1 MKNKS
6 SDNQAVET
14 IFKLLNDTSSIDTLL
29 DSSPELFNETF
40 FALLRKLIQDAREKD
55 DIRSAMRF
63 SALAQII
70 RISMELKGIAP
81 QDESWWKELEV
92 KMEPIMAPPS
102 GPGEAQIPP
111 VVTLRS
117 GPIEIGPIESGYIES
132 GYSGYIE
139 AQIPPV
145 VAPPPRLLRWRVI
158 AIFIGIGLLVGLSL
172 LFNWQGSARL
182 LFVSQMLLLIIAI
195 CLTPTAAHHLTKRQ
209 GRIARVVVETLLFI
223 VSFIA
228 FGYWLIGGTVFGI
241 WIAYAAVL
249 VLLLEIGAHFVDYHK
264 IVTLKRLSR
273 SVSFKHVQSNA
284 EALEKLFHSELVLY
298 VSVPLGL
305 TAGTTIGLVRGQTPG
320 VVLVLCIQIV
330 LLLASLVLL
339 FFLVKSFAQMR
350 DPLFKTTQTYSPK
363 IANEWMVE
371 RKGFIHK
378 IGRVLRFLVPSP
390 KPETVD
396 QEQKDLDLA
405 CMVADLRKVYL
416 YDAVHNVILLVAFTA
431 TVIGL
436 WGIHIDVRWL
446 IASLIGMSLLFNQLP
461 FVLGQS
467 ALHEKVL
474 ERYEGTKRADIAE
487 KLKKYSPLFPTSD
500 FLAALFTTGTAGG
513 VLYVLLDNFI
523 KEALK

>member
-1 MKNKS
+1 MKNKPS
-6 SDNQAVET
+6 HNQAVET
-14 IFKLLNDTSSIDTLL
+14 IFRLLDDTSSIDTLL

-40 FALLRKLIQDAREKD
+40 FALLRKLIQDAREKN

-63 SALAQII
+63 SALAQIV

-81 QDESWWKELEV
+81 QDESWWKEL
-92 KMEPIMAPPS
+92 KMEPIMAPPVDAV
-102 GPGEAQIPP
+102 E
-111 VVTLRS
+111 TL
-117 GPIEIGPIESGYIES
+117 G
-132 GYSGYIE
+132 
-139 AQIPPV
+139 
-145 VAPPPRLLRWRVI
+145 APPPPAVAVPPPLLRWRVI
-158 AIFIGIGLLVGLSL
+158 TIFIGIGLFVGLSLL
-172 LFNWQGSARL
+172 LFNWQGIAGL

-249 VLLLEIGAHFVDYHK
+249 VLLLEIGAHFVEHHK

-273 SVSFKHVQSNA
+273 SVSFKHMQSNA
-284 EALEKLFHSELVLY
+284 EALEKLFHNELVLY

-305 TAGTTIGLVRGQTPG
+305 VAGTTIGLIRSQTPEAT
-320 VVLVLCIQIV
+320 LVLCLQIV
-330 LLLASLVLL
+330 LLLAALVLL
-339 FFLVKSFAQMR
+339 FFLVNSFAQMR

-363 IANEWMVE
+363 IANEWIVE
-371 RKGFIHK
+371 RKGFISK

-390 KPETVD
+390 KPETVE

-405 CMVADLRKVYL
+405 YMVTDLRKIYL
-416 YDAVHNVILLVAFTA
+416 YDAMHNVILLVAFA
-431 TVIGL
+431 AAAIRL
-436 WGIHIDVRWL
+436 WGIPIDVKWL
-446 IASLIGMSLLFNQLP
+446 MVSLVGLSLLFNQLP
-461 FVLGQS
+461 FVIGQS
-467 ALHEKVL
+467 ALHERVL
-474 ERYEGTKRADIAE
+474 ERYEGIKRADMAE

-513 VLYVLLDNFI
+513 VLYVLIDNFI

>member
-6 SDNQAVET
+6 SDNQTIET
-14 IFKLLNDTSSIDTLL
+14 IFKLLDDTSSIDTLL

-63 SALAQII
+63 SALALLI
-70 RISMELKGIAP
+70 RISMEIKGIAP

-92 KMEPIMAPPS
+92 KMEPIMAPPKDIIM
-102 GPGEAQIPP
+102 G
-111 VVTLRS
+111 
-117 GPIEIGPIESGYIES
+117 
-132 GYSGYIE
+132 
-139 AQIPPV
+139 
-145 VAPPPRLLRWRVI
+145 APPPPIAAPPLLLLRWRVI

-172 LFNWQGSARL
+172 LLFNWQGGARL
-182 LFVSQMLLLIIAI
+182 LFVSQMLLLIIVI
-195 CLTPTAAHHLTKRQ
+195 CLTPTAAHHLTKQQ

-223 VSFIA
+223 ASFLA
-228 FGYWLIGGTVFGI
+228 FGYWLIGGTIFGI

-249 VLLLEIGAHFVDYHK
+249 VLLLEIGAHFVEHHK

-284 EALEKLFHSELVLY
+284 EALEKLFHNELVLY

-305 TAGTTIGLVRGQTPG
+305 VAGTTIGLIRSQTPEAT
-320 VVLVLCIQIV
+320 LVLCLQIV
-330 LLLASLVLL
+330 LLLAALVIL
-339 FFLVKSFAQMR
+339 FFLVNSFAQMR
-350 DPLFKTTQTYSPK
+350 DPLFKTTQIYSPK
-363 IANEWMVE
+363 ISNEWMVE
-371 RKGFIHK
+371 RKGFISK
-378 IGRVLRFLVPSP
+378 IGRVFRFLVPSP

-416 YDAVHNVILLVAFTA
+416 YDAVHNVILLVAFA
-431 TVIGL
+431 AAVLGL
-436 WGIHIDVRWL
+436 WGISIDVKWL
-446 IASLIGMSLLFNQLP
+446 IASLVGLSLLFNQLP

>member
-1 MKNKS
+1 MNNKS

-14 IFKLLNDTSSIDTLL
+14 IFKLLDDTSSIDTLL

-40 FALLRKLIQDAREKD
+40 FALLRRLIQDASEKD

-63 SALAQII
+63 SALAQIV
-70 RISMELKGIAP
+70 RLSMEAKGIAP

-92 KMEPIMAPPS
+92 EMKPIMARP
-102 GPGEAQIPP
+102 
-111 VVTLRS
+111 R
-117 GPIEIGPIESGYIES
+117 PISK
-132 GYSGYIE
+132 
-139 AQIPPV
+139 A
-145 VAPPPRLLRWRVI
+145 APPPPPIAAPPPLLLRWRVI

-172 LFNWQGSARL
+172 LLFNWQGDARL

-223 VSFIA
+223 VSFLA

-249 VLLLEIGAHFVDYHK
+249 VSLLETGAHFVEHHK

-273 SVSFKHVQSNA
+273 SVSFKHLQSNA
-284 EALEKLFHSELVLY
+284 ESLEKLFHNELVLY

-305 TAGTTIGLVRGQTPG
+305 VAGTTIGLIRSQTPKAT
-320 VVLVLCIQIV
+320 LVLCLQIV
-330 LLLASLVLL
+330 LLLAAFVLL
-339 FFLVKSFAQMR
+339 LFLVNSFARMR
-350 DPLFKTTQTYSPK
+350 DPLFKTTQVYSPK
-363 IANEWMVE
+363 ISNEWMLE
-371 RKGFIHK
+371 RKGFISK

-390 KPETVD
+390 KLETVD

-405 CMVADLRKVYL
+405 CMVADLRKIYL

-431 TVIGL
+431 VAAGI
-436 WGIHIDVRWL
+436 WGVPIDMKWL
-446 IASLIGMSLLFNQLP
+446 IASLVGLSLLFNQLP
-461 FVLGQS
+461 YILGQS

-474 ERYEGTKRADIAE
+474 ERYEGAKRADMKE

-513 VLYVLLDNFI
+513 VLYFLLESFI